1 MDDNVKVLMSWF
13 QDFSTIKQELARPLA
28 MLFRKIMDNEIYF
41 AKRNYQWQSCLH
53 RYVDSLR
60 DMSR

>member
-41 AKRNYQWQSCLH
+41 AKRNYQ
-53 RYVDSLR
+53 
-60 DMSR
+60 